1 MVWRRPRSQ
10 RIPIKVTIW
19 LKEIACHSSMD
30 ACRRHDIPVSETKD
44 FATHSQNSHCQP
56 LLCSL
61 TLVPALSPTSY
72 SACKNVIWLF
82 RYLDSSPLFLCYAD
96 PALKQI
102 SKLICLSNKQF
113 LRNDCFSHTFKRFL
127 CCIIYYNV
135 IWYNEEGLVICNK
148 NCKYK
153 TRDSF

>member
-113 LRNDCFSHTFKRFL
+113 LRNDCFSWAHENSGINYPILLKGFYVVQY
-127 CCIIYYNV
+127 IITLFDIMRKV
-135 IWYNEEGLVICNK
+135 
-148 NCKYK
+148 
-153 TRDSF
+153 